1 MRRNFMKKIIKIFLL
16 GVSKIYY
23 GLYLIKHLI
32 TPNSLRR
39 KNKLQLKIEEDLVK
53 ETFKEFSEHFKKSLL
68 FNDRWEIREYSIKRA
83 LSNDKRNE
91 YYYLEFGTYKGES
104 TNFFSRFVD
113 KLYCFDSFEG
123 LKEDWI
129 GLSYA
134 KGHFNLDKK
143 IPKLNSN
150 IYPVIGWVEDTLD
163 DFLSKHTPKINF
175 VHFDM
180 DTYSPTRFA
189 LEKIKPYL
197 TKNAIIIFDEL
208 YNYVGWENGEYKAL
222 KEVFNEKEFVFK
234 AFSLID
240 GKVVI
245 QKI

>member
-129 GLSYA
+129 GLVCAIRRTYTTSNVQR
-134 KGHFNLDKK
+134 NL
-143 IPKLNSN
+143 S
-150 IYPVIGWVEDTLD
+150 
-163 DFLSKHTPKINF
+163 H
-175 VHFDM
+175 
-180 DTYSPTRFA
+180 
-189 LEKIKPYL
+189 
-197 TKNAIIIFDEL
+197 
-208 YNYVGWENGEYKAL
+208 
-222 KEVFNEKEFVFK
+222 
-234 AFSLID
+234 FSLSVSVRRVKCRQWI
-240 GKVVI
+240 I
-245 QKI
+245 Y